1 MKTIR
6 NILVVAWKEIQLIVR
21 DRGSL
26 AILFV
31 LPLVISSLYGG
42 MNQSFASE
50 EAEASVLVDVCLV
63 NDDSG
68 IYGEQVVG
76 ALDDIT
82 VLRIEKLGT
91 AQEAEDR
98 VGMGQATAAI
108 ILPAGLSKRIAA
120 HEPVEVTV
128 IVDPAEPQAASI
140 VTGIMNQ
147 VVDELTIWGEIQHG
161 VRTVLLD
168 SGVLEGADEQV
179 QRAAEAQSLG
189 TVMTTLNEMRRRPAV
204 AVVSETM
211 QGTQLLSGM
220 AMYFALLFPGITV
233 MFVFFAVGMSGAS
246 LLNERDSGTLRRLI
260 AAPVSRVAVIGGKVV
275 AYALLT
281 CAQVLVLFA
290 VGHIVFGM
298 PLGEAPLALVLL
310 TVLLGL
316 VAAAFGLMIASL
328 SRTPKQAD
336 NVGTLLGFLLAG
348 LGGCI
353 AIGPIP
359 ATRTEGMM
367 SILSRLTPQ
376 GNALEGYYS
385 LMAESAALPAIA
397 TELLALLGFV
407 VAFVAIAAW
416 RFRYEA

>member
-6 NILVVAWKEIQLIVR
+6 TLLVVAWKEIQLIAR

-31 LPLVISSLYGG
+31 LPLVISSLYGA
-42 MNQSFASE
+42 MNQTFATE
-50 EAEASVLVDVCLV
+50 EAEASILVDVCLV
-63 NDDSG
+63 NEDDG

-82 VLRIEKLGT
+82 VLRIEKLQT
-91 AQEAEDR
+91 VSQAEDR
-98 VGMGQATAAI
+98 VAQGQAAAAI
-108 ILPAGLSKRIAA
+108 VLPAGLSERMAA
-120 HEPVEVTV
+120 YEPVEVEV

-147 VVDELTIWGEIQHG
+147 VVDELTIWGEVQHG
-161 VRTVLLD
+161 VRTVLLE
-168 SGVLEGADEQV
+168 SGVLAGAGDAA

-220 AMYFALLFPGITV
+220 EMYFALLFPGITV

-246 LLNERDSGTLRRLI
+246 LLSERDSGTLRRLI
-260 AAPVSRVAVIGGKVV
+260 AAPISRVAVIGGKVL

-281 CAQVLVLFA
+281 CAQVLMLFA
-290 VGHIVFGM
+290 VGNIVFGM
-298 PLGEAPLALVLL
+298 PLGQAPLALALL

-336 NVGTLLGFLLAG
+336 NIGTLLGFLLAG

-359 ATRTEGMM
+359 ATRQAGMI
-367 SILSRLTPQ
+367 SILARLTPQ

-385 LMAESAALPAIA
+385 LMAENASLGAIGN
-397 TELLALLGFV
+397 ELVVLMGFV
-407 VAFVAIAAW
+407 AGFVAVAAW
-416 RFRYEA
+416 RFRYE

>member
-6 NILVVAWKEIQLIVR
+6 NILVVSWKEIQLIAR

-26 AILFV
+26 AILFI
-31 LPLVISSLYGG
+31 LPLVISSLYGA
-42 MNQSFASE
+42 MNQTFASE
-50 EAEASVLVDVCLV
+50 EAEASILVDVCLV
-63 NDDSG
+63 NGDDD
-68 IYGEQVVG
+68 IYGEQVAG
-76 ALDDIT
+76 ALDDIM
-82 VLRIEKLGT
+82 VLRIEKLET
-91 AQEAEDR
+91 VSQAEDR
-98 VGMGQATAAI
+98 VAQGQATAAI
-108 ILPAGLSKRIAA
+108 VLPAGLSERIAA
-120 HEPVEVTV
+120 YEPVEVEV

-161 VRTVLLD
+161 VRTVLLE
-168 SGVLEGADEQV
+168 SGVLDDAGEAAR
-179 QRAAEAQSLG
+179 RAAEAQSLG

-211 QGTQLLSGM
+211 QGAQLLSGM
-220 AMYFALLFPGITV
+220 EMYFALLFPGITV

-260 AAPVSRVAVIGGKVV
+260 AAPISRVAVIGGKVL

-281 CAQVLVLFA
+281 CAQVAALFA
-290 VGHIVFGM
+290 VGNIVFGM
-298 PLGEAPLALVLL
+298 PLGQSPLALALL

-359 ATRTEGMM
+359 ATRQAGMM
-367 SILSRLTPQ
+367 SILARLTPQ

-385 LMAESAALPAIA
+385 LMAENAGLLAIG

-407 VAFVAIAAW
+407 VAFVVTAAW
-416 RFRYEA
+416 RFRYE